1 MRFYLLFFALSTSLL
16 ALAQPKASVGFS
28 TFNSENGPYVEVY
41 LSVERSSLEKSP
53 TGKQSAVFTLLFNQD
68 DQIRQAD
75 KIELIAPTDDD
86 DRNFIEAI
94 RYFMPNG
101 KYRLSVEG
109 IDNADTSQLALK
121 LAADIVVDYAQDSIG
136 LSDLQ
141 LSAMSYEVDSAGHHH
156 TLVKGG
162 LFLEPLP
169 QNFVKRQMDGFTAYV
184 EAYYPEKFQNVPSLL
199 EYTIVSF
206 DDSGKANDIFRKTK
220 RFEASNFTT
229 PFFININTQSLAS
242 GRYGLRMSLRD
253 KSLQTIA
260 EKLSI
265 FVVSNPDKDKRA
277 LSAKPA
283 TYEDSFVHDISPDSL
298 KYVLRSILPIVEAAE
313 SDYLEGVIRSD
324 NEEAQKL
331 AISNHFAGESAEHP
345 EVAYKSYL
353 KIVREIDAA
362 FKNGFRKGFESD
374 RGYVYL
380 KYGQPDDR
388 VIVNE
393 DPSAPP
399 YEIWIYNYVERTFQG
414 PGKFLFYNPN
424 LDNASFSL
432 LHSTVRGEIREPR
445 WQRILYSRSSASD
458 SFIDQD
464 GVQGTDVG
472 DHVGR
477 YADEYFADF

>member
-1 MRFYLLFFALSTSLL
+1 MRFNLLFL
-16 ALAQPKASVGFS
+16 ALTSSIVAFAQPRASVGFS

-41 LSVERSSLEKSP
+41 LSVERSSLKTST
-53 TGKQSAVFTLLFNQD
+53 TGKQSATFTLLFNQD
-68 DQIRQAD
+68 DEIRKAD
-75 KIELIAPTDDD
+75 RVELIAPTDDD
-86 DRNFIEAI
+86 DRNFVEAI

-101 KYRLSVEG
+101 KYRLNVEG
-109 IDNADTSQLALK
+109 LDNADTSQLSLK
-121 LAADIVVDYAQDSIG
+121 LAADIVMDYSKDSIG

-184 EAYYPEKFQNVPSLL
+184 EAYFPEEYQNMPSLL
-199 EYTIVSF
+199 EYTIMSY
-206 DDSGKANDIFRKTK
+206 DDGGKSKDIFRKNK
-220 RFEASNFTT
+220 RFDAKDYST

-242 GRYGLRMSLRD
+242 GRYGLRMTLRD
-253 KSLQTIA
+253 KSLQSIE
-260 EKLSI
+260 EKLSV
-265 FVVSNPDKDKRA
+265 FVLSNPEKDVRA
-277 LSAKPA
+277 LSSKPES
-283 TYEDSFVHDISPDSL
+283 YEDSFVHDITIDSL
-298 KYVLRSILPIVEAAE
+298 KYVLRSILPIVEASE
-313 SDYLEGVIRSD
+313 SDYLEGVINSD
-324 NEEAQKL
+324 NEEAQRL
-331 AISNHFAGESAEHP
+331 AISNHFAGESANHP
-345 EVAYKSYL
+345 EVAYRAYM

-362 FKNGFRKGFESD
+362 FRNGFRKGFESD

-380 KYGQPDDR
+380 KFGQPDDR

-399 YEIWIYNYVERTFQG
+399 YEIWVYNFVERTFQG

-424 LDNASFSL
+424 LDNASYTL

-445 WQRILYSRSSASD
+445 WRRVLYSRSSATD
-458 SFIDQD
+458 EFLDND
-464 GVQGTDVG
+464 GAQGTDIG